1 MNARKTESATEDAN
15 KINNK
20 FEAFTIMQPNSPK
33 ILEDL
38 RALEKEKK
46 EEQK

>member
-20 FEAFTIMQPNSPK
+20 FEAFTILQPNSPK
-33 ILEDL
+33 ITEDL
-38 RALEKEKK
+38 KTLQKES
-46 EEQK
+46 EE